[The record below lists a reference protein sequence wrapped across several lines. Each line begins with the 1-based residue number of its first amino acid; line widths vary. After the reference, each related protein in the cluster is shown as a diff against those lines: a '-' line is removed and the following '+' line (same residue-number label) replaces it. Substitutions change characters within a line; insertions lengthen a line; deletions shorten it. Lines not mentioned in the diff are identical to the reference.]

1 MKALIIDDENSIS
14 STLSDVITDEGWQ
27 VQTASSGEE
36 GLIKF
41 KSFRP
46 QIVFLDVW
54 MPGIDGIETLQRLKE
69 LDRSASV
76 VVMSGHAN
84 IETAVKATR
93 LGARDFLEKPMSLD
107 KVIPILEKTAAEF
120 HSQASASSE
129 IKPVE
134 LIGDSEII
142 QDIKKQVQLV
152 APRNS
157 WVFLTGENGTGKEVV
172 ARNIHFYSKRNGRP
186 FIAVNCAAIPEELI
200 ESELFGYVKGA
211 FSNATHTKK
220 GKFELAHKGTLF
232 LDEIGDMSLKTQAKV
247 LRILQEQSFERLGDT
262 ETINIDVRVIAATN
276 KNLDEEINN
285 GRFRQDL
292 YYRLNVI
299 PIDIPPLRQ
308 RLQDVPLLLAYFLK
322 ANASNLAE
330 TEKFFTNN
338 ALNIMCRY
346 SWPGNVRELKNLV
359 ERLCIMN
366 PKVELDVVDLPANI
380 IANSQAEKPS
390 FSDFANNSITT
401 QKNTDED
408 SEQTKLSLSLKA
420 AKVDF
425 EKAYL
430 EQKLRENQWN
440 ISKTAD
446 AIGIERSNLHK
457 KIKQY
462 KIDISEK

>member
-69 LDRSASV
+69 LDRAACV

-120 HSQASASSE
+120 HSQTPVSSD

-142 QDIKKQVQLV
+142 QDIKKQIQLV

-220 GKFELAHKGTLF
+220 GKFELAHRGTLF

-276 KNLDEEINN
+276 KNLDEEINK

-308 RLQDVPLLLAYFLK
+308 RLHDVPLLLAHFLK
-322 ANASNLAE
+322 ANATNLAE
-330 TEKFFTNN
+330 TEKFFTDN
-338 ALNIMCRY
+338 AINIMQRY

-366 PKVELDVVDLPANI
+366 PKVELDSGDLPANI
-380 IANSQAEKPS
+380 VSNLQADKFLMPDVAHNKIS
-390 FSDFANNSITT
+390 NKD
-401 QKNTDED
+401 TDED
-408 SEQTKLSLSLKA
+408 ADQTNLSLSLKA